1 MMGTYSP
8 KINHKSICNIGD
20 EINKLKADNAAL
32 RKRLARLVRLVKA
45 AEDVANYSAPFEGY
59 LDRDDLKKLKQAIAA
74 AKEAE

>member
-32 RKRLARLVRLVKA
+32 RKRLARLVKA
-45 AEDVANYSAPFEGY
+45 AEDVANYSALFEGY
-59 LDRDDLKKLKQAIAA
+59 LYRGDLKKLKQAIAA
-74 AKEAE
+74 AKEGK